1 MNRLK
6 ENVNNVVQYVH
17 NRTCCGK
24 YRIFQPFIELCN
36 CTLSTLVKNYPART
50 VVGIMPQKPTP
61 LGLKQVSCRRNLPHQ
76 DCSRYNE
83 VETYPTGTVVGI
95 RLISWT
101 LHQWSFIIPAI
112 RSWLP
117 PPAIHSFIYSFI
129 YLFIYSFIHLFIY
142 SFVHLFI
149 YSFIHL
155 FIHSLVHIF
164 ICLFF

>member
-1 MNRLK
+1 M
-6 ENVNNVVQYVH
+6 
-17 NRTCCGK
+17 
-24 YRIFQPFIELCN
+24 
-36 CTLSTLVKNYPART
+36 S
-50 VVGIMPQKPTP
+50 QKPTP
-61 LGLKQVSCRRNLPHQ
+61 LGLQQVSCRRNLPHQ

-142 SFVHLFI
+142 SFIHPFTCSCVHLFMTCTAETLQI
-149 YSFIHL
+149 SWLSYNFDFTHKYKKIEKFDSIL
-155 FIHSLVHIF
+155 KVLLLLSSSVRIVI
-164 ICLFF
+164 IEII